1 MDETSVEFLN
11 INCSN
16 EDLQTIHILPIY
28 DSRYVNIYYQIL
40 KTMWFNF
47 SFICRYNKCFNWMIL
62 IVWWVVIFVAH
73 IILSPISIKWR
84 WVFNG
89 VFIRDNP
96 QSLWEIKGRNYLID
110 VPFIYTSFVKVDY
123 AEKSDENLHD
133 MWFSSYWFQ
142 ARQ

>member
-1 MDETSVEFLN
+1 MKTYKLFTYFQYTIVDMWIFINKFWKQCDLYFLYAV
-11 INCSN
+11 
-16 EDLQTIHILPIY
+16 T
-28 DSRYVNIYYQIL
+28 
-40 KTMWFNF
+40 T
-47 SFICRYNKCFNWMIL
+47 YNKCFHWMII
-62 IVWWVVIFVAH
+62 IVCWVMIFVAH
-73 IILSPISIKWR
+73 IIPSPISIKWR

>member
-1 MDETSVEFLN
+1 MKTYKLFTYFQYTIVDVSIFIIKFWKQCDLIFL
-11 INCSN
+11 
-16 EDLQTIHILPIY
+16 LYAVTIY
-28 DSRYVNIYYQIL
+28 D
-40 KTMWFNF
+40 
-47 SFICRYNKCFNWMIL
+47 KCFHWMI
-62 IVWWVVIFVAH
+62 IIIWWVMIFVAH
-73 IILSPISIKWR
+73 IILSPISITWR

>member
-1 MDETSVEFLN
+1 MKTYKLFTYFQYTIVDMWIFIIKFWKQCDLIFL
-11 INCSN
+11 
-16 EDLQTIHILPIY
+16 LYAVTI
-28 DSRYVNIYYQIL
+28 
-40 KTMWFNF
+40 
-47 SFICRYNKCFNWMIL
+47 CFHWMI
-62 IVWWVVIFVAH
+62 IIIWWVMIFVAH
-73 IILSPISIKWR
+73 IILSPISITWR